1 MTHRP
6 APALASDRMRQSERF
21 LSGHGFS
28 HAVSAAKSSWLQP
41 LRCAVLSF
49 AAAYISNLEN
59 ATLCFFAAIR
69 RTRREGM
76 SSRTQPRHAYSIT
89 SSQLNTRMEVRDLLL
104 RSFRF
109 PALMRRPFSVMW
121 MFAVLLGFLTQ
132 PLYAQL
138 KPLATIQLDCR
149 ASAISSQGLTAC
161 VAFHQMHFQKY
172 TIERDD
178 IWTVTMKGKRRQIVN
193 GARLVQTDTPFSFA
207 MRKIAFSPDGKLLTI
222 QMTTAQVGANG
233 STNEQKMVD
242 LMDTDGKEIP
252 VAGTKTSVI
261 LDASDATWLADDQ
274 TVAYLLPAENSDLLF
289 RVGLTHPKEG
299 KGRPIFE
306 GHLFTAI
313 AWDAAHS
320 SAVAIERTE
329 KFDEPIKLVRL
340 DLIHQTDTVLA
351 TLPAYLGRLTLSPAG
366 NRVAYYTDGNTIEV
380 RALDTPQ
387 KATTVDCAYG
397 TLAWGNYED
406 RILLKR
412 GPENKTSDLVWLG
425 IPSGNLTPILHDLF
439 FKDFAI
445 SPQAHAIV
453 VTQPG
458 DNHLAVFPLK

>member
-6 APALASDRMRQSERF
+6 APAFSLHCHSERVPMPF
-21 LSGHGFS
+21 IG
-28 HAVSAAKSSWLQP
+28 
-41 LRCAVLSF
+41 
-49 AAAYISNLEN
+49 
-59 ATLCFFAAIR
+59 T
-69 RTRREGM
+69 TR
-76 SSRTQPRHAYSIT
+76 
-89 SSQLNTRMEVRDLLL
+89 NLLL
-104 RSFRF
+104 LST
-109 PALMRRPFSVMW
+109 
-121 MFAVLLGFLTQ
+121 VLLVALFPQTLR
-132 PLYAQL
+132 AQI

-178 IWTVTMKGKRRQIVN
+178 IWTVTMKGKRRQIIN

-207 MRKIAFSPDGKLLTI
+207 MRKLAFSPDGKLLTV
-222 QMTTAQVGANG
+222 QMTTAQVSTDGA
-233 STNEQKMVD
+233 TQEQKMVD
-242 LMDTDGKEIP
+242 LIDTDGKEIP

-261 LDASDATWLADDQ
+261 LDATDATWLADDQ
-274 TVAYLLPAENSDLLF
+274 TVAYLLPAENSELLF
-289 RVGLTHPKEG
+289 RIGLTHPKEG
-299 KGRPIFE
+299 KGGAIFE
-306 GHLFTAI
+306 GHLFTAV

-329 KFDEPIKLVRL
+329 NFDEPIKLVRL
-340 DLIHQTDTVLA
+340 DLIHQTDTVLT

-366 NRVAYYTDGNTIEV
+366 DRVAYYIDGNTIEV
-380 RALDTPQ
+380 RALDDPQ
-387 KATTVDCAYG
+387 KAVSVNCAYG

-412 GPENKTSDLVWLG
+412 GPENRNGDLVWLS
-425 IPSGNLTPILHDLF
+425 IPAGNVTPILHDLIY
-439 FKDFAI
+439 KDFAI

-458 DNHLAVFPLK
+458 DNHLSVFPLQ

>member
-6 APALASDRMRQSERF
+6 APAFSLHCHSERVPMPF
-21 LSGHGFS
+21 IG
-28 HAVSAAKSSWLQP
+28 
-41 LRCAVLSF
+41 
-49 AAAYISNLEN
+49 
-59 ATLCFFAAIR
+59 T
-69 RTRREGM
+69 TR
-76 SSRTQPRHAYSIT
+76 
-89 SSQLNTRMEVRDLLL
+89 NLLL
-104 RSFRF
+104 LST
-109 PALMRRPFSVMW
+109 
-121 MFAVLLGFLTQ
+121 VLLVALFPQTLR
-132 PLYAQL
+132 AQI

-178 IWTVTMKGKRRQIVN
+178 IWTVTMKGKRRQIIN

-207 MRKIAFSPDGKLLTI
+207 MRKLAFSPDGKLLTV
-222 QMTTAQVGANG
+222 QMTTAQVSTDGA
-233 STNEQKMVD
+233 TQEQKMVD
-242 LMDTDGKEIP
+242 LIDTDGKEIP

-261 LDASDATWLADDQ
+261 LDATDATWLADDQ
-274 TVAYLLPAENSDLLF
+274 TVAYLLPAENSELLF

-299 KGRPIFE
+299 KGGAIFE
-306 GHLFTAI
+306 GHLFTAV

-329 KFDEPIKLVRL
+329 NFDEPIKLVRL
-340 DLIHQTDTVLA
+340 DLIHQTDTVLT

-366 NRVAYYTDGNTIEV
+366 DRVAYYIDGNTIEV
-380 RALDTPQ
+380 RSLDDPQ
-387 KATTVDCAYG
+387 KAVSVNCAYG

-412 GPENKTSDLVWLG
+412 GPENRNGDLVWLS
-425 IPSGNLTPILHDLF
+425 IPAGNVTPILHDLIY
-439 FKDFAI
+439 KDFAI
-445 SPQAHAIV
+445 STQAHAIV

-458 DNHLAVFPLK
+458 DNHLSVFPLQ

>member
-6 APALASDRMRQSERF
+6 APAFSLHCHSERVPMPF
-21 LSGHGFS
+21 IG
-28 HAVSAAKSSWLQP
+28 
-41 LRCAVLSF
+41 
-49 AAAYISNLEN
+49 
-59 ATLCFFAAIR
+59 T
-69 RTRREGM
+69 TR
-76 SSRTQPRHAYSIT
+76 
-89 SSQLNTRMEVRDLLL
+89 NLLL
-104 RSFRF
+104 LST
-109 PALMRRPFSVMW
+109 
-121 MFAVLLGFLTQ
+121 VLLVALFPQTLR
-132 PLYAQL
+132 AQI

-178 IWTVTMKGKRRQIVN
+178 IWTVTLKGKRRQIIN

-207 MRKIAFSPDGKLLTI
+207 MRKLAFSPDGKLLTV
-222 QMTTAQVGANG
+222 QMTTAQVSTDGA
-233 STNEQKMVD
+233 TQEQKMVD
-242 LMDTDGKEIP
+242 LIDTDGKEIP

-261 LDASDATWLADDQ
+261 LDATDATWLADDQ
-274 TVAYLLPAENSDLLF
+274 TVAYLLPAENSELLF

-299 KGRPIFE
+299 KGGAIFE
-306 GHLFTAI
+306 GHLFTAV

-329 KFDEPIKLVRL
+329 NFDEPIKLVRL
-340 DLIHQTDTVLA
+340 DLIHQTDTVLT

-366 NRVAYYTDGNTIEV
+366 DRVAYYIDGNTIEV
-380 RALDTPQ
+380 RALDNPQ
-387 KATTVDCAYG
+387 KAISVDCAYG

-412 GPENKTSDLVWLG
+412 GPENRNGDLVWLS
-425 IPSGNLTPILHDLF
+425 IPAGNVTPILHDLIY
-439 FKDFAI
+439 KDFAI
-445 SPQAHAIV
+445 STQAHAIV

-458 DNHLAVFPLK
+458 DNHLSVFPLQ

>member
-6 APALASDRMRQSERF
+6 APAPALDCHSERVPMPF
-21 LSGHGFS
+21 IG
-28 HAVSAAKSSWLQP
+28 
-41 LRCAVLSF
+41 
-49 AAAYISNLEN
+49 
-59 ATLCFFAAIR
+59 T
-69 RTRREGM
+69 TR
-76 SSRTQPRHAYSIT
+76 
-89 SSQLNTRMEVRDLLL
+89 NLLL
-104 RSFRF
+104 LSLTLLIALF
-109 PALMRRPFSVMW
+109 PQTLS
-121 MFAVLLGFLTQ
+121 
-132 PLYAQL
+132 AQI

-178 IWTVTMKGKRRQIVN
+178 IWTVTMKGKRRQIIN

-207 MRKIAFSPDGKLLTI
+207 MRKLAFSPDGKLLTV
-222 QMTTAQVGANG
+222 QMTTAQVSTNG
-233 STNEQKMVD
+233 STQEQKMVD
-242 LMDTDGKEIP
+242 LIDTDGKEIP

-261 LDASDATWLADDQ
+261 LDATDATWLADDQ
-274 TVAYLLPAENSDLLF
+274 TVAYLLPAENSELLF
-289 RVGLTHPKEG
+289 RVGLTQPQKG
-299 KGRPIFE
+299 KGGAIFE
-306 GHLFTAI
+306 GHLFTAV

-329 KFDEPIKLVRL
+329 NFDEPIKLVRL
-340 DLIHQTDTVLA
+340 DLIHQTDTVLT

-366 NRVAYYTDGNTIEV
+366 DRVAYYIDGNTIEV
-380 RALDTPQ
+380 RALDNPQ
-387 KATTVDCAYG
+387 KPVSVDCAYG

-412 GPENKTSDLVWLG
+412 GPENQNGDLVWLS
-425 IPSGNLTPILHDLF
+425 IATGNVTPILHDLTYRG
-439 FKDFAI
+439 FAI

-458 DNHLAVFPLK
+458 DNHLSVFPLR

>member
-1 MTHRP
+1 MTRR
-6 APALASDRMRQSERF
+6 PALANYKTTLLAFAS
-21 LSGHGFS
+21 LNV
-28 HAVSAAKSSWLQP
+28 AVFCTAFFP
-41 LRCAVLSF
+41 RTLR
-49 AAAYISNLEN
+49 
-59 ATLCFFAAIR
+59 
-69 RTRREGM
+69 
-76 SSRTQPRHAYSIT
+76 
-89 SSQLNTRMEVRDLLL
+89 
-104 RSFRF
+104 
-109 PALMRRPFSVMW
+109 
-121 MFAVLLGFLTQ
+121 
-132 PLYAQL
+132 AQI

-178 IWTVTMKGKRRQIVN
+178 IWTVTMKGKRRQIIN

-207 MRKIAFSPDGKLLTI
+207 MRKIAFSPDGKLLTV
-222 QMTTAQVGANG
+222 QMTTAQI
-233 STNEQKMVD
+233 STNDSTQEQKMVD
-242 LMDTDGKEIP
+242 LIDTDGKEIP

-274 TVAYLLPAENSDLLF
+274 TVAYLLPAENSELLF

-299 KGRPIFE
+299 KGGAIFE
-306 GHLFTAI
+306 GHLFTAV

-329 KFDEPIKLVRL
+329 NFDEPIKLVRL
-340 DLIHQTDTVLA
+340 DLIHQTDTALT
-351 TLPAYLGRLTLSPAG
+351 TLPAYLGGLALSPSG
-366 NRVAYYTDGNTIEV
+366 NQVAYYTDGDTIEA
-380 RALDTPQ
+380 RSLDDPKKT
-387 KATTVDCAYG
+387 ATVHAAYG

-412 GPENKTSDLVWLG
+412 GPENKNGDLVWLS
-425 IPSGNLTPILHDLF
+425 IASGNVTPILHDLTF
-439 FKDFAI
+439 RGFVI

-458 DNHLAVFPLK
+458 DNHLSVFPLH

>member
-6 APALASDRMRQSERF
+6 APAFSLHCHSERVPMPF
-21 LSGHGFS
+21 IG
-28 HAVSAAKSSWLQP
+28 
-41 LRCAVLSF
+41 
-49 AAAYISNLEN
+49 
-59 ATLCFFAAIR
+59 T
-69 RTRREGM
+69 TR
-76 SSRTQPRHAYSIT
+76 
-89 SSQLNTRMEVRDLLL
+89 NLLL
-104 RSFRF
+104 LST
-109 PALMRRPFSVMW
+109 
-121 MFAVLLGFLTQ
+121 VLLVALFPQTLR
-132 PLYAQL
+132 AQI

-178 IWTVTMKGKRRQIVN
+178 IWTVTLKGKRRQIIN

-207 MRKIAFSPDGKLLTI
+207 MRKLAFSPDGKLLTV
-222 QMTTAQVGANG
+222 QMTTAQVSTDGA
-233 STNEQKMVD
+233 TQEQKMVD
-242 LMDTDGKEIP
+242 LIDTDGKEIP

-261 LDASDATWLADDQ
+261 LDATDATWLADDQ
-274 TVAYLLPAENSDLLF
+274 TVAYLLPAENSELLF

-299 KGRPIFE
+299 KGGAIFE
-306 GHLFTAI
+306 GHLFTAV

-329 KFDEPIKLVRL
+329 NFDEPIKLVRL
-340 DLIHQTDTVLA
+340 DLIHQTDTVLT

-366 NRVAYYTDGNTIEV
+366 DRVAYYIDGNTIEV
-380 RALDTPQ
+380 RSLDDPQ
-387 KATTVDCAYG
+387 KAVSVNCAYG

-412 GPENKTSDLVWLG
+412 GPENRNGDLVWLS
-425 IPSGNLTPILHDLF
+425 IPAGNVTPILHDLIY
-439 FKDFAI
+439 KDFAI
-445 SPQAHAIV
+445 STQAHAIV

-458 DNHLAVFPLK
+458 DNHLSVFPLQ

>member
-6 APALASDRMRQSERF
+6 APAPALDCHSERVPMPF
-21 LSGHGFS
+21 IG
-28 HAVSAAKSSWLQP
+28 
-41 LRCAVLSF
+41 
-49 AAAYISNLEN
+49 
-59 ATLCFFAAIR
+59 T
-69 RTRREGM
+69 TR
-76 SSRTQPRHAYSIT
+76 
-89 SSQLNTRMEVRDLLL
+89 NLLL
-104 RSFRF
+104 LSLTLLIALF
-109 PALMRRPFSVMW
+109 PQTLS
-121 MFAVLLGFLTQ
+121 
-132 PLYAQL
+132 AQI

-207 MRKIAFSPDGKLLTI
+207 MRKLAFSPDGKLLTV
-222 QMTTAQVGANG
+222 QMTTAQVSTNG
-233 STNEQKMVD
+233 STQEQKMVD
-242 LMDTDGKEIP
+242 LIDTDGKEIP

-261 LDASDATWLADDQ
+261 LDATDATWLADDQ
-274 TVAYLLPAENSDLLF
+274 TVAYLLPAENSELLF

-299 KGRPIFE
+299 KGGAIFE
-306 GHLFTAI
+306 GHLFTAV

-320 SAVAIERTE
+320 SAVAVERTE
-329 KFDEPIKLVRL
+329 NYDKPIKLVRL
-340 DLIHQTDTVLA
+340 DLIHQTDTVLT

-366 NRVAYYTDGNTIEV
+366 DRVAYYIDGNTIEV
-380 RALDTPQ
+380 RALDNPQ
-387 KATTVDCAYG
+387 KAISVDCAYG

-412 GPENKTSDLVWLG
+412 GPENRNGDLVWLS
-425 IPSGNLTPILHDLF
+425 IPAGNVTPILHDLIY
-439 FKDFAI
+439 KDFAI
-445 SPQAHAIV
+445 STQAHAIV

-458 DNHLAVFPLK
+458 DNHLSVFPLR